1 VSYREVPVH
10 QVREVIRLWLA
21 GEGIRSTARLA
32 GVDRKT
38 VGRYVG
44 AAKTVGLDRE
54 GGPEQVSDEV
64 VGLVCELVRPAR
76 KDGRGQAWVA
86 LDENRELIAAW
97 VKAEVPLTKVQVL
110 LARRGVQ
117 VPYRT
122 LNRFAIERCEY
133 GSRRATVRVADGDP
147 GVECQVDF
155 GRMGLVGDP
164 VAGRRR
170 VCQALIFTA
179 CYSRHS
185 FVWLS
190 FGQRLGDVIAGCE
203 AAWSFFG
210 GVFKVLVPDNM
221 KPIVE
226 TADPI
231 SPRFNAGFFEYAQS
245 RGFAIDPARVRTP
258 TDKGRV
264 ERTVAYVRGSL
275 FAGEEFIDLVDAQR
289 KAQQWCVEVA
299 GQRIHRSTGR
309 RPGEVFAAE
318 EAHLLL
324 PVPVM
329 PYDLPIYAHPKV
341 ARDCHVEIARSL
353 YSVPHRLIGAR
364 LDARADANLVKLYY
378 RGQLVKVH
386 PRLSPGRRSTD
397 IEDLPA
403 HKAVY
408 ANRDTDWLLRQAA
421 IDGESIG
428 VVAARLLDVEL
439 PWTRMRQV
447 YRLLGLV
454 RRYGAGRVD
463 DACAQAL
470 DVDCI
475 DVGVVSRM
483 LERARAGTP
492 QPRVVAQR
500 LPLRFARHESELGGG
515 R

>member
-1 VSYREVPVH
+1 MSYREVPVH
-10 QVREVIRLWLA
+10 QVRETIRLYLA
-21 GEGIRSTARLA
+21 GEGVRSVARLA
-32 GVDRKT
+32 QLDRKT
-38 VGRYVG
+38 VRRYLE
-44 AAKTVGLDRE
+44 AAEAVGLSRD
-54 GGPEQVSDEV
+54 GGLEQLTDEL
-64 VGLVCELVRPAR
+64 VGLVCEMVRPAR
-76 KDGRGQAWVA
+76 TDGRGRAWMV
-86 LDENRELIAAW
+86 LEENQELIGGW
-97 VKAEVPLTKVQVL
+97 VKADVPLTKVQVL

-122 LNRFAIERCEY
+122 LHRFATERCEY
-133 GSRRATVRVADGDP
+133 GSRVTVRVADGEP

-155 GRMGLVGDP
+155 GRMGLIGDA

-190 FGQRLGDVIAGCE
+190 FSQRLGDVIAGCE
-203 AAWSFFG
+203 AAWVFFG

-221 KPIVE
+221 KPIVDV
-226 TADPI
+226 ADPVA
-231 SPRFNAGFFEYAQS
+231 PRFNAGFFEYAQS

-275 FAGEEFIDLVDAQR
+275 FAGEEFIDLADAQR
-289 KAQQWCVEVA
+289 KASQWCSEVA

-309 RPGEVFAAE
+309 RPAEVFAAE

-324 PVPVM
+324 AAPVM
-329 PYDLPIYAHPKV
+329 PYDLPVYSHPKV
-341 ARDCHVEIARSL
+341 ARDCHVEIAKSL
-353 YSVPHRLIGAR
+353 YSVPHRLIGAH
-364 LDARADANLVKLYY
+364 LDARADSQLVKLYY

-386 PRLSPGRRSTD
+386 PRLPAGRRNTD
-397 IEDLPA
+397 VQDLPA
-403 HKAVY
+403 GKAVY
-408 ANRDTDWLLRQAA
+408 ANRDTDWLLRQAT

-428 VVAARLLDVEL
+428 VFAARLLDVDL

-454 RRYGAGRVD
+454 RRYGPTRVD
-463 DACAQAL
+463 DACAKAL
-470 DVDCI
+470 DVDCV
-475 DVGVVSRM
+475 DVGVVARM
-483 LERARAGTP
+483 LERAAAGIP
-492 QPRVVAQR
+492 EVRVIAQK
-500 LPLRFARHESELGGG
+500 LPLRFARDDSELGGG